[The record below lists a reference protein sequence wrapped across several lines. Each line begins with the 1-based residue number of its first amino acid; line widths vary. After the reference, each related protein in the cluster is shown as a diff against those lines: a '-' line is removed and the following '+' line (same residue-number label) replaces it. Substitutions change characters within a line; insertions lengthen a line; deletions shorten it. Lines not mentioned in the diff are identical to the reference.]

1 MGSAKL
7 THQRQ
12 EREERRLKVAR
23 LWAQHRN
30 QTEIAKALGVNQST
44 VSRDLQV
51 ITARWV
57 AEAVH
62 DVGEIRA
69 RELAEL
75 DEMEK
80 ELAARWL
87 QERRPEWMRLRLAVK
102 ERRAKLL
109 GLDMPVKIAPTT
121 AAGEDLPAPV
131 IREIIVELP
140 DG

>member
-12 EREERRLKVAR
+12 EREERRQKVAR

-57 AEAVH
+57 AEAVR